1 MFFFIRLRCLPCLIY
16 VKPIESINMI
26 QQDFMASEE
35 SWISAFGCKGVLL
48 MLEPEKDE
56 LVITTT
62 GAKINSEPVEID
74 IYTTIGRQPMIGIK
88 VRPKTNDVGDL
99 IEAEKKMIKAANGV
113 VNARLNRD
121 LTEEEEGF
129 LHDCLFSIK
138 KEEE

>member
-1 MFFFIRLRCLPCLIY
+1 
-16 VKPIESINMI
+16 MI

-35 SWISAFGCKGVLL
+35 SWIHALGCKGVLL
-48 MLEPEKDE
+48 VLEPEKDE

-99 IEAEKKMIKAANGV
+99 IEAEKKMIKTANGV
-113 VNARLNRD
+113 VKARLNRE

-129 LHDCLFSIK
+129 LHDCLFNTKI
-138 KEEE
+138 EEE

>member
-1 MFFFIRLRCLPCLIY
+1 
-16 VKPIESINMI
+16 
-26 QQDFMASEE
+26 MASEE
-35 SWISAFGCKGVLL
+35 SWINSLGCKGVLL
-48 MLEPEKDE
+48 VLEPEKDE

-113 VNARLNRD
+113 VEARLNRD